1 MESFRKSQILEIA
14 RHEGKVLVDEL
25 ATRFGVTTQTI
36 RRDLSDLADAG
47 RLERVHGGAIM
58 PHDLR
63 NPGYRARRTMQD
75 AAKREIARLC
85 ANQIPSNASVLLS
98 IGTSTEAV
106 ARELLKRENLT
117 VITNNLNVADIL
129 SESDS
134 CNVVVTGGS
143 LRREDGGLVG
153 DLTIDTIRQF
163 KVDYAVMGTSA
174 LDLDGNLLEFDL
186 REVRANRAII
196 ECSARTFLVVDKSK
210 LARSAPVRTT
220 SLKDL
225 DAVFTDGFPGE
236 LLEKC
241 DRWETAVFTT
251 AGEGAEGMADAPPP
265 ALKARA

>member
-36 RRDLSDLADAG
+36 RRDLSDLAEEG
-47 RLERVHGGAIM
+47 RIERVHGGAIM

-75 AAKREIARLC
+75 EAKRAIARLC
-85 ANQIPSNASVLLS
+85 AKQIPSNASVLLS

-106 ARELLKRENLT
+106 ARELLQRENLT

-129 SESDS
+129 SESET
-134 CNVVVTGGS
+134 CNVIVAGGL
-143 LRREDGGLVG
+143 LRREDGGLLG

-174 LDLDGNLLEFDL
+174 LDLEGNLLEFDL

-210 LARSAPVRTT
+210 LSRSAPVRIT
-220 SLKDL
+220 SLENL
-225 DAVFTDGFPGE
+225 DAVFTDGMPAE

-241 DRWETAVFTT
+241 ETWETAVFTT
-251 AGEGAEGMADAPPP
+251 TGQESEAEAIPLNAQ
-265 ALKARA
+265 A